1 MGKPVG
7 SLSTPEKPS
16 LEPIMSE
23 WTFAG
28 HAWLDSLWWIWTL
41 SSVVLTTWV
50 IMQRRSP
57 VSTLAWIMV
66 LNLLPV
72 IGLAVYA
79 YFGPQRVKRQRLRR
93 WHHRAAL
100 MSQEDLRTLRQ
111 GRSAPPVW
119 ATQHATLIEQSC
131 GLQLTSCHEVQLLAS
146 GGATLD
152 ALLAEIAAARQHIH
166 LEYYIYE
173 PDTTGQAVLRALT
186 AKAREGVRVRLLVDA
201 IGSPEIC
208 SRKGRRHLAEY
219 LAAGGQ
225 FCIFHPRRLDRL
237 RPLVNLRTHR
247 KIVVIDGMVGMLG
260 GINITDDENERVRPH
275 DAYRD
280 THLLLRG
287 GAVRWLQY
295 LFLQDWGYAG
305 GGQVHDVDIVPPD
318 QPGTVPVQIVAS
330 GPDSDSE
337 AIHRAM
343 IDAIHMARER
353 IWLATPYFVP
363 TEAALMA
370 LTNAA
375 LRGVSVKLMVPEK
388 SDSRVVTAAARS
400 YFDELQAAGVLV
412 FEYRG
417 RMFHAKTLLV
427 DQDYGM
433 VGSANFDN
441 RSFRLNFEVAAAVFG
456 REFNRELAAM
466 FERDLSQC
474 KRVEAGYRPAPPQ
487 RLFEALARLASPL
500 L

>member
-1 MGKPVG
+1 MSMPV
-7 SLSTPEKPS
+7 
-16 LEPIMSE
+16 
-23 WTFAG
+23 WTIAG
-28 HAWLDSLWWIWTL
+28 YSWLNWLGWTWTV
-41 SSVVLTTWV
+41 SSIVLTTWIV
-50 IMQRRSP
+50 MQRRAP

-66 LNLLPV
+66 LNLMPV

-79 YFGPQRVKRQRLRR
+79 YFGPQRVKRQRLKR

-111 GRSAPPVW
+111 GRAEPPVW
-119 ATQHATLIEQSC
+119 AVQHAALIEQSC
-131 GLQLTSCHEVQLLAS
+131 GLQLASCHEVKLLGS
-146 GGATLD
+146 GAATLD
-152 ALLAEIAAARQHIH
+152 ALLGEIAAARKHIH

-173 PDTTGQAVLRALT
+173 PDITGLAVLQALT
-186 AKAREGVRVRLLVDA
+186 ARAKEGVRVRLLVDA
-201 IGSPEIC
+201 IGSPKLG
-208 SRKGRRHLAEY
+208 SREGRRHLAHY

-225 FCIFHPRRLDRL
+225 FAIFHPRRLDRL

-247 KIVVIDGMVGMLG
+247 KIAVIDGRVGLLG
-260 GINITDDENERVRPH
+260 GINITDDENERVRPQ

-305 GGQVHDVDIVPPD
+305 GGQIQGEDMLPED
-318 QPGTVPVQIVAS
+318 QPGTVPVHVVAS

-363 TEAALMA
+363 TESALMA

-400 YFDELQAAGVLV
+400 YFEELQNAGVLV
-412 FEYRG
+412 FEYSG

-427 DQDYGM
+427 DQSYSM

-441 RSFRLNFEVAAAVFG
+441 RSFRLNFEVAAAVFSTT
-456 REFNRELAAM
+456 FNQQLAAM
-466 FERDLSQC
+466 FENDLSAC
-474 KRVEAGYRPAPPQ
+474 KRVPARRRASPPQ
-487 RLFEALARLASPL
+487 RLFEAVARLASPL

>member
-1 MGKPVG
+1 MNLPA
-7 SLSTPEKPS
+7 
-16 LEPIMSE
+16 
-23 WTFAG
+23 WTIAG
-28 HAWLDSLWWIWTL
+28 YPWLNWLGWTWTV

-50 IMQRRSP
+50 VMQRRAP

-72 IGLAVYA
+72 LGLAVYA
-79 YFGPQRVKRQRLRR
+79 YFGPQRVKRQRLKR
-93 WHHRAAL
+93 WHQRAAL

-111 GRSAPPVW
+111 GRAEPPVW
-119 ATQHATLIEQSC
+119 ATQHAALIERSC
-131 GLQLTSCHEVQLLAS
+131 GLQLASCHEVQVLPS

-152 ALLAEIAAARQHIH
+152 ALLAEIASAQKHIH

-173 PDTTGQAVLRALT
+173 PDHTGKAVLQALT
-186 AKAREGVRVRLLVDA
+186 AKAREGVHVRLLLDA
-201 IGSPEIC
+201 IGSPELC
-208 SRKGRRHLAEY
+208 SRKGRRHLADY
-219 LAAGGQ
+219 LSAGGQ
-225 FCIFHPRRLDRL
+225 FAIFHPRRLDRL

-247 KIVVIDGMVGMLG
+247 KIAVIDGRVGLLG

-305 GGQVHDVDIVPPD
+305 GGQVLEEDMLPEDK
-318 QPGTVPVQIVAS
+318 PGTTPVQIVAS

-353 IWLATPYFVP
+353 VWLATPYFVP
-363 TEAALMA
+363 TESALNA
-370 LTNAA
+370 LSNAA

-400 YFDELQAAGVLV
+400 YFEELQNAGVLV
-412 FEYRG
+412 FEYSG

-427 DQDYGM
+427 DQQYGM

-441 RSFRLNFEVAAAVFG
+441 RSFRLNFEVAAAVFSTT
-456 REFNRELAAM
+456 FNQQLAGM
-466 FERDLSQC
+466 FEQDLSNC
-474 KRVEAGYRPAPPQ
+474 KRVPAHRRAPAPQ
-487 RLFEALARLASPL
+487 RLFEAIARLASPL

>member
-1 MGKPVG
+1 MNVP
-7 SLSTPEKPS
+7 T
-16 LEPIMSE
+16 
-23 WTFAG
+23 WTIAG
-28 HAWLDSLWWIWTL
+28 HSWLNWLGWVWTI
-41 SSVVLTTWV
+41 SSVVLTTWIV
-50 IMQRRSP
+50 MQRRSP

-66 LNLLPV
+66 LNMMPV

-93 WHHRAAL
+93 WHQQAVQ
-100 MSQEDLRTLRQ
+100 MSHGDLRTLRE
-111 GRSAPPVW
+111 GRAEPPVW
-119 ATQHATLIEQSC
+119 AVQHSTLIEQSC
-131 GLQLTSCHEVQLLAS
+131 GLQLASCHEVKLLEN
-146 GGATLD
+146 GGATLQ
-152 ALLAEIAAARQHIH
+152 ALLDEIAAATQHVH
-166 LEYYIYE
+166 LEYYIFE
-173 PDTTGQAVLRALT
+173 PDTTGQAVLQALT
-186 AKAREGVRVRLLVDA
+186 QKAREGVRVRLLVDA
-201 IGSPEIC
+201 VGSPVLC
-208 SRKGRRHLAEY
+208 SRKGRRILAEY
-219 LAAGGQ
+219 LASGGQ
-225 FCIFHPRRLDRL
+225 FKVFHPRRLDRL

-247 KIVVIDGMVGMLG
+247 KIVVIDGRVGMLG
-260 GINITDDENERVRPH
+260 GINITDHENENVRPH

-305 GGQVHDVDIVPPD
+305 GGQVNDANIVPQD
-318 QPGTVPVQIVAS
+318 QPGNVPVQIVAS

-343 IDAIHMARER
+343 IDAINMARER
-353 IWLATPYFVP
+353 VWLATPYFVP

-375 LRGVSVKLMVPEK
+375 LRGVSVKLMVPER

-400 YFDELQAAGVLV
+400 YFEELHNAGALV

-427 DQDYGM
+427 DHHYGM

-456 REFNRELAAM
+456 AEFNSQLAAM
-466 FERDLSQC
+466 FERDLSDC
-474 KRVEAGYRPAPPQ
+474 KRVTAGHKPPPPQ
-487 RLFEALARLASPL
+487 RFFEAVARLASPL

>member
-1 MGKPVG
+1 MHPTEAM
-7 SLSTPEKPS
+7 SLPA
-16 LEPIMSE
+16 
-23 WTFAG
+23 WTIAG
-28 HAWLDSLWWIWTL
+28 YSWLNWLGWIWTL
-41 SSVVLTTWV
+41 SSLVLITWIV
-50 IMQRRSP
+50 MQRRSP
-57 VSTLAWIMV
+57 VSTLAWIM
-66 LNLLPV
+66 LLSLMPV
-72 IGLAVYA
+72 FGLAVYA
-79 YFGPQRVKRQRLRR
+79 YFGPQRVKRQRLRK
-93 WHHRAAL
+93 WHQRAAL
-100 MSQEDLRTLRQ
+100 MSQEDLRALRQ
-111 GRSAPPVW
+111 GRAEPPVW
-119 ATQHATLIEQSC
+119 AVQHSALIEQSC
-131 GLQLTSCHEVQLLAS
+131 GLQLTSCYEVQLLAN
-146 GGATLD
+146 GGATFD
-152 ALLAEIAAARQHIH
+152 ALLREIAAARQHIH

-173 PDTTGQAVLRALT
+173 PDSTGLAVLQTLT
-186 AKAREGVRVRLLVDA
+186 AKAKEGIRVRLLVDA
-201 IGSPEIC
+201 IGSPVLC
-208 SRKGRRHLAEY
+208 SRRGRHHLADY

-225 FCIFHPRRLDRL
+225 FAIFHPRRLDRL

-247 KIVVIDGMVGMLG
+247 KIVVIDGRVGLLG
-260 GINITDDENERVRPH
+260 GINITDDENENVRPH

-280 THLLLRG
+280 THMLLRG

-305 GGQVHDVDIVPPD
+305 GGQIHDLDKIPTE

-330 GPDSDSE
+330 GPDSDNE

-343 IDAIHMARER
+343 IDAINMARER
-353 IWLATPYFVP
+353 VWLATPYFVP

-375 LRGVSVKLMVPEK
+375 LRGVSVKVMVPEK

-400 YFDELQAAGVLV
+400 YFEELQNAGVLV

-427 DQDYGM
+427 DRSYGM

-456 REFNRELAAM
+456 TKFNQELAGM
-466 FERDLSQC
+466 FEHDLSECQ
-474 KRVEAGYRPAPPQ
+474 RVEAGYRARAPQ
-487 RLFEALARLASPL
+487 RLFEAVARLASPL